1 MNSKL
6 KNIRIADWVFPAASV
21 FVLLLTCIASA
32 TRVRFWFDEL
42 LSYYLLSDPSFSH
55 MLRAQYDLINTTP
68 PLYFILTWPL
78 AQIFG
83 AGELPLRVFSS
94 IGICTALLLTW
105 HLLRRLY
112 GQWPAAVAVTICF
125 LSSHTIRY
133 QNMEGRF
140 YGLFLAEIAAAVS
153 LAVFTSVERPVRWR
167 WLIAVAVVHGMLVTT
182 HYFGFIYSGA
192 ILTAMFFSRLH
203 EPRQWIRCGA
213 AVLTGWLAFIPCL
226 PMFFHHLEFNKPH
239 GWIERPTVGDLT
251 ELLTAD
257 LKSTLIAAAVVL
269 GLAAFIRTISPRN
282 PAAPTFRDQPELF
295 AARRAAAITMLMLV
309 LVPIAVWTKSRIS
322 APLFVSRYF
331 LSDVLVWS
339 FLCAYCLHV
348 VLNRGDAAA
357 ATSDNLR
364 RATVLRRAPRAVLA
378 IMAATYIL
386 LPTVKNIQ
394 LLRAGQVH
402 KKTFFSNE
410 MMLALEKYHLPIVS
424 EDVLSL
430 LPLSFYSEPTTEL
443 LTIVDRPAAI
453 DPDAGHGANTNNQIA
468 MALKRHYP
476 DLPIV
481 STQELLDGYGSFI
494 VIDESWL
501 KWFEL
506 RLEDHPD
513 FECKPLLDAIP
524 EPNPVGIEIYLVQKR
539 DQQSLSQSPRVWRRR

>member
-6 KNIRIADWVFPAASV
+6 KTIRAGEWIFPAAAV
-21 FVLLLTCIASA
+21 FALLVMCIASA

-55 MLRAQYDLINTTP
+55 MLGAQYDLINTTP

-94 IGICTALLLTW
+94 IGIGAALVLTW
-105 HLLRRLY
+105 HLLRRLF
-112 GQWPAAVAVTICF
+112 GNWPAAVAVTICF

-153 LAVFTSVERPVRWR
+153 LAVFTSVGRPVRRR
-167 WLIAVAVVHGMLVTT
+167 WLIAIAVVHAMLVTT
-182 HYFGFIYSGA
+182 HYFGFLYSGA
-192 ILTAMFFSRLH
+192 ILTAMFFSRRH
-203 EPRQWIRCGA
+203 ESRQWIRCTA

-239 GWIERPTVGDLT
+239 GWIERPTVGDLM

-269 GLAAFIRTISPRN
+269 GLAAVIRISSQRI
-282 PAAPTFRDQPELF
+282 PALPTGRAQPEL
-295 AARRAAAITMLMLV
+295 AVARRTAAITMLMLV
-309 LVPIAVWTKSRIS
+309 LVPIAVWTKSRFS

-339 FLCAYCLHV
+339 FVCAYCLHA
-348 VLNRGDAAA
+348 VLSRGDMAA
-357 ATSDNLR
+357 ATTDNPRRAAALR
-364 RATVLRRAPRAVLA
+364 RGPRTVLAV
-378 IMAATYIL
+378 MAAMYVL
-386 LPTVKNIQ
+386 LPTVKNIHQ
-394 LLRAGQVH
+394 LRTGQVH
-402 KKTFFSNE
+402 KKMFFSDE
-410 MMLALEKYHLPIVS
+410 MMLDLAKYHLPIVS
-424 EDVLSL
+424 EDVMSL
-430 LPLSFYSEPTTEL
+430 LPRNFYSEGNTEL
-443 LTIVDRPAAI
+443 LTIIDRPAAI
-453 DPDAGHGANTNNQIA
+453 DPEAGHGANTNNQIA
-468 MALKRHYP
+468 TALKRHYP
-476 DLPIV
+476 DLPIL
-481 STQELLDGYGSFI
+481 TTRELLDGYTTFI

-501 KWFEL
+501 RWFEL
-506 RLEDHPD
+506 RMEDHPE
-513 FECKPLLDAIP
+513 FECKLLNIAIP
-524 EPNPVGIEIYLVQKR
+524 EPNPGQIEVYLVQKR
-539 DQQSLSQSPRVWRRR
+539 DAESLSQSPRAWRRR